1 MSNKVAKPATILKEF
16 FSKPEH
22 FADVINAVFFDGNE
36 VVCPEMLMEADTDV
50 SSTIQVKDKTISLE
64 RFRDVVK
71 KTVYGCDWVIVG
83 LENQLK
89 VHYGMPLRTM
99 TYDVLNYL
107 KQCEEVRE
115 KHKKEKSK
123 PTAEEFLS
131 GLKRGDKL
139 HPVFTLVIYYGE
151 DRWDG
156 PLSLRDMLD
165 VPEDWKI
172 FLPDYGMNL
181 LEVRESGRY
190 HFRNQ
195 EVDEVFE
202 ISRTIFEKNY
212 AILKEKYG
220 KKEISTEA
228 AMAVGAITGSKRL
241 LRYVTE
247 SEKGEMNMCRALEEL
262 EQEAMK
268 RGVERGLERG
278 LERGKS
284 EQALIIVKNMLR
296 KGLDMKDIAEMAE
309 VPLEIVRKV
318 KAEL

>member
-1 MSNKVAKPATILKEF
+1 M
-16 FSKPEH
+16 
-22 FADVINAVFFDGNE
+22 
-36 VVCPEMLMEADTDV
+36 
-50 SSTIQVKDKTISLE
+50 
-64 RFRDVVK
+64 
-71 KTVYGCDWVIVG
+71 IVG

-123 PTAEEFLS
+123 PTAEDFLS

-165 VPEDWKI
+165 VPEDWKM

-247 SEKGEMNMCRALEEL
+247 SEKGE
-262 EQEAMK
+262 
-268 RGVERGLERG
+268 
-278 LERGKS
+278 
-284 EQALIIVKNMLR
+284 
-296 KGLDMKDIAEMAE
+296 
-309 VPLEIVRKV
+309 
-318 KAEL
+318 

>member
-202 ISRTIFEKNY
+202 ISRTIFEKNC

-262 EQEAMK
+262 EQEAME